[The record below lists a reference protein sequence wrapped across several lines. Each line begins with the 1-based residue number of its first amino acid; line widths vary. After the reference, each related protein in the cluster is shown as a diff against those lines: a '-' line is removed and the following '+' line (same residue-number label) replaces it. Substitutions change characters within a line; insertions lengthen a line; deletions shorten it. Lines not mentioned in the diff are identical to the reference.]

1 METFSTL
8 LEIGEG
14 IHRSPVGYPPVSPTR
29 DQKYIPHSYPSLEN
43 TPFSRIL
50 DEKNTPFSTEIADFD
65 VQ

>member
-14 IHRSPVGYPPVSPTR
+14 IHRSPVGYPPVSPTP
-29 DQKYIPHSYPSLEN
+29 DQNVYHTRTHAWK
-43 TPFSRIL
+43 TPPFRGFWT
-50 DEKNTPFSTEIADFD
+50 KKTPFSTEIADFD